1 MGAKIGI
8 INGFDK
14 CFDFNFK
21 ADTLIFLPQIHEFS
35 SIFWCNELPRGRD
48 IEVSKQC

>member
-21 ADTLIFLPQIHEFS
+21 ADTLIFFATNTR
-35 SIFWCNELPRGRD
+35 IFFNIL
-48 IEVSKQC
+48 V